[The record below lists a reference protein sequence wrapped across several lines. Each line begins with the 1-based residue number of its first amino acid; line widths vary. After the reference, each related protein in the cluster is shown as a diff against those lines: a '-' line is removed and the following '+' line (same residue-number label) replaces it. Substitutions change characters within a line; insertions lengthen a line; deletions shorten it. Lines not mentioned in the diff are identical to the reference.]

1 MNQDYP
7 KIREMLRQINFQEML
22 WGTHVFGSWRN
33 TLSIYELDK
42 DIIDSVVKSP
52 IPNDTPISIFKRLH
66 GWCLFLKYPEK
77 SVKTSRLL
85 ETGEIVET
93 YFDGFWA
100 NFDQLYDVKTKTTNY
115 DLTS

>member
-1 MNQDYP
+1 
-7 KIREMLRQINFQEML
+7 MLRQINFQEML